1 MAVVSCR
8 KAQALGTQPSVA
20 AAQAQNLLVH
30 GLVSRG
36 MWDLPVSGIEPLSPT
51 LAGEFFTTELPG
63 KPIVMLRRQK
73 IRVRYFVDFVHPV
86 ARCILR

>member
-36 MWDLPVSGIEPLSPT
+36 MWNLPGSGIEPASPALT
-51 LAGEFFTTELPG
+51 GRFFATEPPRKPSSNILLTEF
-63 KPIVMLRRQK
+63 
-73 IRVRYFVDFVHPV
+73 
-86 ARCILR
+86 